1 MKIKITGNT
10 FQEGIPTPAEPKE
23 IINKVYVEVNGEKK
37 ELDIDLGELLLH
49 EGDYLFRDEKD
60 KKWYLKRWK
69 YD

>member
-1 MKIKITGNT
+1 MKIQITGNT
-10 FQEGIPTPAEPKE
+10 FQEGTPTPTEPKE

-37 ELDIDLGELLLH
+37 ELDIDLVELLLH

-60 KKWYLKRWK
+60 KKWYLKRRK